1 MANHFAEKHP
11 SMQMPEELTKAVAL
25 KYHEKATTLEL
36 LKVYP
41 TGSIRAPTN
50 CIGQHCPYK
59 ERAAPAVIQLN

>member
-36 LKVYP
+36 LRVYP
-41 TGSIRAPTN
+41 KSIRAATN
-50 CIGQHCPYK
+50 CIGRHCPCK
-59 ERAAPAVIQLN
+59 ELHQQ